1 MIKTSD
7 LIETL
12 RARAV
17 AVNRDWNP
25 DNCERGSSGYI
36 PAPTAGDPIDLASEA
51 AVSAYTTADGAIMIG
66 TNGGD
71 DEAEEDTAYGVA
83 ELAALADLRDA
94 LNSDLFG
101 AYYRT
106 QDEKNDPS
114 IKRLND
120 QIDYID
126 GLIDR
131 HIIKAIADYEGLQ
144 IVWHTDLPNAELLAD
159 TPYIRS
165 YADEGIRD
173 KDGNIIVAVY
183 PGNPNAG
190 EYCTWGQTREL
201 DDGTT
206 ALDCYEPDMN
216 DIADFLAVALL

>member
-1 MIKTSD
+1 MINIDT
-7 LIETL
+7 LIDAIRDRASSTL
-12 RARAV
+12 
-17 AVNRDWNP
+17 RDWNP

-71 DEAEEDTAYGVA
+71 YELDESTDYGVA

-106 QDEKNDPS
+106 QDEKNDPA
-114 IKRLND
+114 IKRIND
-120 QIDYID
+120 QIDYIE

-131 HIIKAIADYEGLQ
+131 HIIKAIADYEGLE

-183 PGNPNAG
+183 TENPNAG
-190 EYCTWGQTREL
+190 EYCTWGQTCEL

>member
-25 DNCERGSSGYI
+25 GNCECGSSGYI
-36 PAPTAGDPIDLASEA
+36 PAPTAGDPIDLDSEA
-51 AVSAYTTADGAIMIG
+51 AVSAYTTAGGAIMIA

-71 DEAEEDTAYGVA
+71 DELNESTDYGIA
-83 ELAALADLRDA
+83 ELAALADLRDQLDSA
-94 LNSDLFG
+94 LFH
-101 AYYRT
+101 AYYIT
-106 QDEKNDPS
+106 KNEENDPA

-131 HIIKAIADYEGLQ
+131 HIIKAIADYEGLE
-144 IVWHTDLPNAELLAD
+144 IVWHTNLPTAELLAD

-165 YADEGIRD
+165 YADEGIRN
-173 KDGNIIVAVY
+173 KDGTIIVAVY
-183 PGNPNAG
+183 PRNPNAG

-206 ALDCYEPDMN
+206 ALDCYEPDMT
-216 DIADFLAVALL
+216 DIADLLAVALL